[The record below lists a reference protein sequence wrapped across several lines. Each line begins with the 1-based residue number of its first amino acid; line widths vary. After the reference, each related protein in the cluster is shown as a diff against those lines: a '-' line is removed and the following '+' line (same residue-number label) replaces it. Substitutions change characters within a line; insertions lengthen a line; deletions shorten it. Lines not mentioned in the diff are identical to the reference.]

1 MGDREVI
8 TCLIFQLLLLTT
20 LPLVEWV
27 WQMGRHGVGFDFSPI
42 QWYKLPPDNN
52 PWRLFVP

>member
-42 QWYKLPPDNN
+42 QWYKRPPDNN
-52 PWRLFVP
+52 PWR